1 MRLGLAGPYAFVVR
15 ESSVGRFCVRYALAF
30 FVPFLFYTVFFLY
43 INIEKTRY
51 KKKHT
56 MQNRLTY
63 KKRKYKKTRQRQ
75 FVQWNRGE
83 IGPIVATVLLT
94 GAINSSNYHLGVV
107 TGGVHGIIETVY
119 GRLAT
124 ERLNYSEH
132 FKLA

>member
-63 KKRKYKKTRQRQ
+63 KKRKYKKKHHTHTHKLS
-75 FVQWNRGE
+75 VQKHPRLGSAGE
-83 IGPIVATVLLT
+83 AARRTSPG
-94 GAINSSNYHLGVV
+94 
-107 TGGVHGIIETVY
+107 
-119 GRLAT
+119 
-124 ERLNYSEH
+124 
-132 FKLA
+132 